1 VYARR
6 GFHQLTS
13 GPGFN
18 VMKPARA
25 WGRKHVLDHLRS
37 TFAAY
42 HARFPDKPPMY
53 VHDVSRRWGGRLW
66 PHRSHR
72 RGTDVDIRVLLDPPS
87 DKYRRASPRTLD
99 LEATWFIVAKLLDT
113 QDVVYIFLDYRLQ
126 RALYRYA
133 RDNGAT
139 EQQLA
144 AFQYPRGRH
153 KREGIIRHAKGHA
166 DHIHVRFKSVPT
178 PLTVAMR

>member
-87 DKYRRASPRTLD
+87 D
-99 LEATWFIVAKLLDT
+99 
-113 QDVVYIFLDYRLQ
+113 IFLDYRLQ